1 MSTNSDDAP
10 NNDNIISQSNDIGAL
25 DSNLESLQIDFDD
38 LSLGDSK
45 SAVDVSDNRCH
56 LGQLVVRIVS
66 GRGLQ
71 KRREGHLLST
81 QISKTRRRIFHRVKS
96 KTFACV
102 SFGEKSLKT
111 SSVEG
116 DTSNPSWTKSE
127 PSLLFDVHV
136 DIQTPT
142 KRKLNNSRSSVEK
155 KNMEF
160 QLDDDETDTL
170 DLNFSPM
177 PRMKNPNV
185 TIILFHSSE
194 NSHNIDKARNI
205 SSPPTKINTS
215 QFGDELVGT
224 ASLDVTQVITGK
236 VSILD
241 KWLPLKYGD
250 DGEVTG
256 NVRVIVEY
264 DLNENNIRVGDKVQ
278 LHGFVDL
285 LSCPMPSSQ
294 IYHVDQLVGDEAILS
309 YITKVENWKC
319 VIQVHKNMIVAVEKR
334 LNPVERCSKEIVSLA
349 TNISHSPAVDVVTE
363 TIQKLPQEGIVTV
376 GMQAA
381 MGGLSLLDRWS
392 KLGIQTALNDF
403 VYATNLDGEATPE
416 DLDDTILTG
425 DEHESISLCSTEG
438 ELSSHLSREIP
449 LCPLSIKPMH
459 RPVIAA
465 DGITYER
472 SAIRRWLRS
481 SSISPITGEKFQH
494 ENLVPNYNLIA
505 SVRDGNVYEES
516 DQKLL
521 I

>member
-1 MSTNSDDAP
+1 MSNNSDDDAP
-10 NNDNIISQSNDIGAL
+10 NI
-25 DSNLESLQIDFDD
+25 ESLQIDFDD

-45 SAVDVSDNRCH
+45 SASDVSDNRCH

-111 SSVEG
+111 SSVE
-116 DTSNPSWTKSE
+116 DTCNPSWTKSE

-136 DIQTPT
+136 DIPTPT
-142 KRKLNNSRSSVEK
+142 KRKLNNSSSPVRK
-155 KNMEF
+155 KNIEF

-170 DLNFSPM
+170 DLNFLPM

-185 TIILFHSSE
+185 TIALFHSE
-194 NSHNIDKARNI
+194 NSHIDKTRSV

-215 QFGDELVGT
+215 QFGDELVGMV
-224 ASLDVTQVITGK
+224 SLDVTQVITGK

-241 KWLPLKYGD
+241 KWLPLTYGD
-250 DGEVTG
+250 NGEVTG

-278 LHGFVDL
+278 LHGFVDPL
-285 LSCPMPSSQ
+285 ACPMNSSQ

-349 TNISHSPAVDVVTE
+349 TNISHSPALDVVTD
-363 TIQKLPQEGIVTV
+363 TIQKLPQEGIVAV

-392 KLGIQTALNDF
+392 KLGIQTAFNDF

-425 DEHESISLCSTEG
+425 DEQESISLCSTEG

-449 LCPLSIKPMH
+449 LCPLSNKPMH

-494 ENLVPNYNLIA
+494 EKLVPNYNLIA
-505 SVRDGNVYEES
+505 SIRDGNVYEES

>member
-1 MSTNSDDAP
+1 
-10 NNDNIISQSNDIGAL
+10 
-25 DSNLESLQIDFDD
+25 
-38 LSLGDSK
+38 
-45 SAVDVSDNRCH
+45 
-56 LGQLVVRIVS
+56 
-66 GRGLQ
+66 
-71 KRREGHLLST
+71 
-81 QISKTRRRIFHRVKS
+81 
-96 KTFACV
+96 
-102 SFGEKSLKT
+102 
-111 SSVEG
+111 
-116 DTSNPSWTKSE
+116 
-127 PSLLFDVHV
+127 
-136 DIQTPT
+136 
-142 KRKLNNSRSSVEK
+142 
-155 KNMEF
+155 
-160 QLDDDETDTL
+160 
-170 DLNFSPM
+170 
-177 PRMKNPNV
+177 
-185 TIILFHSSE
+185 
-194 NSHNIDKARNI
+194 
-205 SSPPTKINTS
+205 
-215 QFGDELVGT
+215 
-224 ASLDVTQVITGK
+224 
-236 VSILD
+236 
-241 KWLPLKYGD
+241 
-250 DGEVTG
+250 VTG

-264 DLNENNIRVGDKVQ
+264 DLNENSIRVGDKVQ
-278 LHGFVDL
+278 LHGFVDP

-319 VIQVHKNMIVAVEKR
+319 VIQVHKNMIVPVEKR

-349 TNISHSPAVDVVTE
+349 TNISHSPAADVVTE
-363 TIQKLPQEGIVTV
+363 TIQKLPQEGIVAV

-381 MGGLSLLDRWS
+381 MGGLSLIDRWS

-449 LCPLSIKPMH
+449 LCPLSTKPMH

-494 ENLVPNYNLIA
+494 EKLVPNYNLIA
-505 SVRDGNVYEES
+505 FVRDGNVYEES